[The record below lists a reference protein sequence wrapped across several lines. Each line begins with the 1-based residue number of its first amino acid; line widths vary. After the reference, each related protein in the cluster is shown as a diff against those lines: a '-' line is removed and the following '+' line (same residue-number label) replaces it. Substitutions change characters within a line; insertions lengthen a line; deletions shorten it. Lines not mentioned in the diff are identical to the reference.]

1 MYSKRL
7 YLQYVN
13 NTFINKIQTIMKK
26 NILSLMLIA
35 LTAGFTFSSCGN
47 DNDEPAPKEQTTELA
62 KPKYADKAL
71 KIKDLTPNTLNW
83 NSIEFTE
90 SGLFI
95 ARIKDTR
102 AEGEK
107 IISGAYVIGS
117 NGTYSVTS
125 PEFNGSI
132 KVDGNKIT
140 VTTPSGDQT
149 VEGTKVAAIDNSE
162 NEKLCRTW
170 IIEDRFKVDGL
181 ATKLSDRKEFD
192 KTGRPTEFTLTK
204 SGTFYVKFAGGSSEA
219 GDWNWK
225 VTGTSFNIADIVSY
239 AFSNFAIEYGKLVT
253 IRFSI
258 DGSNYEGYLTEKI

>member
-1 MYSKRL
+1 MKHQILTLLFLLISLPLLADTSKCPL
-7 YLQYVN
+7 PPQNV
-13 NTFINKIQTIMKK
+13 KAV
-26 NILSLMLIA
+26 LS
-35 LTAGFTFSSCGN
+35 
-47 DNDEPAPKEQTTELA
+47 D
-62 KPKYADKAL
+62 
-71 KIKDLTPNTLNW
+71 
-83 NSIEFTE
+83 
-90 SGLFI
+90 
-95 ARIKDTR
+95 
-102 AEGEK
+102 
-107 IISGAYVIGS
+107 
-117 NGTYSVTS
+117 
-125 PEFNGSI
+125 
-132 KVDGNKIT
+132 DGNKIT